1 MQEQTLH
8 ITIEAPEVVEEF
20 TPLGDDMQNASIRD
34 LVRASIDFDVD
45 LMQLTEKTG
54 QKIIRIMDQPELKFT
69 AEPLDHLLGD
79 SKHTALALNG
89 FKAYVARLVN
99 EGKGSKT
106 IKEYANTVQTILK
119 RAINERGYAHVKG
132 AQDLMKQFTKAQRT
146 IIKSLQIADKKAPSL
161 TDDDMI
167 LIQAK
172 FDAWCIE
179 GADLPPF
186 KIRADNGKPRTCT
199 HHDMLMLR
207 AAMALGLALN
217 ARPAEVLR
225 ITIDDVDF
233 INRTVVKRV
242 AKQRDFM
249 HEQNLTV
256 APVFW
261 PQVMAWVE
269 VLPADESRL
278 FPCAEST
285 FSEKFNGMLKA
296 AIGRPMK
303 WAGLHKMRKFATG
316 AMHDA
321 GVATADIAS
330 SGAWQSTEY
339 MEAYLSDRNADNRAN
354 RALGAVNAKVAALRG
369 ESPLDVKVQMAK
381 NANLVNALM
390 ADSARAAGWS
400 EPALFTCKRGPDGTI
415 TSEPAVVG
423 SAGIE
428 PAIFAM

>member
-1 MQEQTLH
+1 
-8 ITIEAPEVVEEF
+8 
-20 TPLGDDMQNASIRD
+20 
-34 LVRASIDFDVD
+34 
-45 LMQLTEKTG
+45 
-54 QKIIRIMDQPELKFT
+54 
-69 AEPLDHLLGD
+69 
-79 SKHTALALNG
+79 
-89 FKAYVARLVN
+89 
-99 EGKGSKT
+99 
-106 IKEYANTVQTILK
+106 
-119 RAINERGYAHVKG
+119 
-132 AQDLMKQFTKAQRT
+132 
-146 IIKSLQIADKKAPSL
+146 
-161 TDDDMI
+161 
-167 LIQAK
+167 
-172 FDAWCIE
+172 
-179 GADLPPF
+179 
-186 KIRADNGKPRTCT
+186 
-199 HHDMLMLR
+199 MLMLR

-261 PQVMAWVE
+261 PQVMAWLE